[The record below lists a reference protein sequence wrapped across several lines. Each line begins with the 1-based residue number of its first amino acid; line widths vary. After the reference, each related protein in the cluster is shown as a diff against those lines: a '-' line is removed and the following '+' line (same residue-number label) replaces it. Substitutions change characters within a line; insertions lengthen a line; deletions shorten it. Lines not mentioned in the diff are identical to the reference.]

1 MGFTLSKPWTF
12 LITGVLL
19 GLITFWVVTNI
30 FFPHKHSPQEV
41 LMATSEKYPHV
52 RPLVLPWDT
61 NLDRTQELIPFR
73 TVIDKKI
80 EEYTSQKKASSVAYY
95 FRDLSNG
102 PYFGINVNTEF
113 NLASLL
119 KVPVLMSYYRWAE
132 QDSSMLQDKLVFDG
146 IPTNRIDSNEL
157 TKPKRLL
164 EGGKSYTVS
173 DLLERMIVDSD
184 NDSFKLLVDNIDVG
198 LLADPYNITETEIQ
212 SKDQDYTGTIRE
224 YSAFFRALYN
234 SSYLTRPYS
243 EKALQMLIKSE
254 FQGGLRA
261 GVPENIEVAHKFGV
275 RDGGDGKQFLHDC
288 GVVYYPG
295 YPYLLCIMT
304 EGENLESLV
313 GVVRG
318 LSDQTYK
325 EVNRQFAK

>member
-1 MGFTLSKPWTF
+1 MGFTLSKPWIF
-12 LITGVLL
+12 LAVGVLV
-19 GLITFWVVTNI
+19 GIIAFWVIANVL
-30 FFPHKHSPQEV
+30 FPHKYTSQEQ
-41 LMATSEKYPHV
+41 LIRDSGKYPHV

-61 NLDRTQELIPFR
+61 NLGRTQELIPFR

-80 EEYTSQKKASSVAYY
+80 GEYTSQKKASSVAYY

-102 PYFGINVNTEF
+102 PYFGINVNAEF

-132 QDSSMLQDKLVFDG
+132 QDPSVLEKELTFNG
-146 IPTNRIDSNEL
+146 IPTNRVDLNQL
-157 TKPKRLL
+157 TQPKRLL
-164 EGGKSYTVS
+164 EAGKRYTVS

-224 YSAFFRALYN
+224 YSVFFRALYN

-243 EKALQMLIKSE
+243 EKALQMLTKSE
-254 FQGGLRA
+254 FRDGLRA
-261 GVPENIEVAHKFGV
+261 GVPSAIEVAHKFGV
-275 RDGGDGKQFLHDC
+275 RDAGNGKQFLHDC
-288 GVVYYPG
+288 GIVYYPG

-304 EGENLESLV
+304 EGENLNNLV

-325 EVNRQFAK
+325 EVNRQFAQ